1 MSNEIS
7 AAKGIGSRIAKGT
20 GSFPTLKFKKPEK
33 EKESSGAK
41 KTTAAAKPKQEK
53 EPKAPKAPKAP
64 KQGRAKKET
73 KQGPIKVESTVV
85 ASRPNRPTRGPI
97 GELTAPPRELP
108 GGQRWD
114 EFKSYVEANKA
125 GKMSPPVNLD

>member
-1 MSNEIS
+1 MSNELS
-7 AAKGIGSRIAKGT
+7 AARGIGASISKST
-20 GSFPTLKFKKPEK
+20 GSIPTLKFKKTKEEK
-33 EKESSGAK
+33 EAPSA
-41 KTTAAAKPKQEK
+41 KTTSTSSKPKQEK

-85 ASRPNRPTRGPI
+85 GSRPNRPGRTPA

-108 GGQRWD
+108 GGQRWE
-114 EFKSYVEANKA
+114 EFKSYVEANKS
-125 GKMSPPVNLD
+125 GKMSPPINLD

>member
-7 AAKGIGSRIAKGT
+7 AAKGIGSRIAGGT
-20 GSFPTLKFKKPEK
+20 GSIPTLKFKKPSK
-33 EKESSGAK
+33 EKTTQ
-41 KTTAAAKPKQEK
+41 TTASAGQTTSKPKQEK
-53 EPKAPKAPKAP
+53 AAK
-64 KQGRAKKET
+64 GRKPKKEA

-85 ASRPNRPTRGPI
+85 ASRPNRPSPSPA
-97 GELTAPPRELP
+97 GEITSGQPQLP
-108 GGQRWD
+108 GGPRWE